1 MGTKSDQFSDPDEWI
16 NVLIASDLIRPDW
29 NDCYRMVR
37 FEHFGSAQSMLEIDQ
52 TRKIVQK
59 TNRGVANGGMAET
72 EARGA
77 AEGIVGGEQEVAGL
91 KVITDPDH

>member
-1 MGTKSDQFSDPDEWI
+1 
-16 NVLIASDLIRPDW
+16 
-29 NDCYRMVR
+29 
-37 FEHFGSAQSMLEIDQ
+37 MLEIDQ

-77 AEGIVGGEQEVAGL
+77 AEGVGAGQLEEAGL
-91 KVITDPDH
+91 ALVTSLALHILKGWITGEF